1 MSDFN
6 QGGGTYS
13 KLLEAQEKKHQP
25 ATTEPVVEPTKQDT
39 KTTTEKEMN
48 KPSSN
53 DVVTSRNHDSSTARR
68 RDVSSAIDD
77 DFIEEVRKAVRLV
90 GTNNSSHRL
99 TNEEKEAITDI
110 IYALKKKGFNTNENQ
125 IARIAIDYL
134 IADFRKNKQSS
145 FLTRMLERLN
155 D

>member
-13 KLLEAQEKKHQP
+13 KLLEAQEKKQQSP
-25 ATTEPVVEPTKQDT
+25 APASKPVPTEQDT
-39 KTTTEKEMN
+39 KLATEKESN
-48 KPSSN
+48 KSTTS
-53 DVVTSRNHDSSTARR
+53 DVTTSRNHESNMARR
-68 RDVSSAIDD
+68 RDVSSAVDD

-110 IYALKKKGFNTNENQ
+110 IYALKKKGLNTNENQ